1 MRQTLLLLVAFT
13 ASHFVSAQNLPVAK
27 PADAKMKIFVD
38 ALMKKNDHGRKDRPV
53 EFTWQ
58 R

>member
-27 PADAKMKIFVD
+27 PADAKMKTFID
-38 ALMKKNDHGRKDRPV
+38 ALMKKMTMEIVGL
-53 EFTWQ
+53 
-58 R
+58 